1 MKQHP
6 MSDAAQLS
14 LDNVLRTL
22 AVDADTIQRA
32 PSRTI
37 EPALLPDEAAKR
49 ALELLQSITPAGVRG
64 RSVHVGD
71 LLGQGGMGEVLLAD
85 QVSMGRKVAVKRL
98 KREATTEAN
107 TIKLLQEAWVTGYM
121 EHPNIIPVYDITV
134 DESGTP
140 LILLMRIEGTQWGHL
155 MDDPETVRERFN
167 NSDLLEWNLR
177 VLMQVCDAV
186 HFAHTRGIIHRDL
199 KPENIMIGE
208 LGEVYVVDWGIA
220 VSMRIEHT
228 GRIPLARH
236 ATQMAGTPCYMAPEM
251 LGGEKSMLSER
262 TDVYLLG
269 AMLFEMLAGTVPHS
283 GKKLPDIIASI
294 ISSPP
299 PIPDGVPHELG
310 RICRR
315 AMDADPKARFESALQ
330 FKLALESFLRH
341 RGSRQLARQAAGRL
355 REMLRELERPGA
367 DDGDDER
374 HLHLHN
380 MFAECRFAFRES
392 LKEWP
397 DNGAAI
403 EGIRRATAAMVE
415 YELRLGDAKAAATLL
430 SGLEQPPA
438 ELRQRVEEAQLHK
451 VAEARRVSEIVRD
464 NGSATGARTRVLLGL
479 IMGVS
484 WTLSPL
490 ALNRWL
496 PNLTGLSRETHL
508 GLIYSTGAFLLVGI
522 GFAWW
527 ARDSM
532 TKTKLN
538 RQLMATVMFTMMS
551 QMVMNLVCGVM
562 QVPVE
567 TTMVLNFFLWFAITG
582 MISLLVEQR
591 FWVST
596 LGYFVALFTVAFLP
610 ASRYWVMSA
619 SHLVLTAN
627 VLIMWGP
634 TALELIRRGED
645 APPYPK
651 LPELDGSL
659 VRSGLT
665 SLRDMA
671 AAADHHARKSTV
683 SEEVPIEDLPPP
695 VRRDPPG

>member
-1 MKQHP
+1 MIPPLIDASLRSCADTLDALAHP
-6 MSDAAQLS
+6 PTATITPREPPESVADR
-14 LDNVLRTL
+14 LRTL
-22 AVDADTIQRA
+22 
-32 PSRTI
+32 RT
-37 EPALLPDEAAKR
+37 LC
-49 ALELLQSITPAGVRG
+49 QGGMGAGVRI
-64 RSVHVGD
+64 RAR
-71 LLGQGGMGEVLLAD
+71 LGEGGMGEVLLGE
-85 QVSMGRKVAVKRL
+85 QVSMERDVAVKRL
-98 KREATTEAN
+98 KPEARTDYTTLQ
-107 TIKLLQEAWVTGYM
+107 LLQEAWVTGYL
-121 EHPNIIPVYDITV
+121 EHPNVIPVYDITV
-134 DESGTP
+134 DAQGSP
-140 LILLMRIEGTQWGHL
+140 LILLKRIHGVAWGEL
-155 MDDPETVRERFN
+155 MDDPETVRRRWGAV
-167 NSDLLEWNLR
+167 DLLEWNLR

-186 HFAHTRGIIHRDL
+186 QFAHARGIVHRDL
-199 KPENIMIGE
+199 KPDNVMVGDH
-208 LGEVYVVDWGIA
+208 GEVYVVDWGIA

-251 LGGEKSMLSER
+251 LGGQLSMLSER

-269 AMLFEMLAGTVPHS
+269 AMLYEMLAGTVPHG

-315 AMDADPKARFESALQ
+315 AMDADPKARFDSALQ

-355 REMLRELERPGA
+355 REMLGELERPDA
-367 DDGDDER
+367 RDADDER

-464 NGSATGARTRVLLGL
+464 NDSATGARTRVMLGL

-490 ALNRWL
+490 ALNRFM
-496 PNLTGLSRETHL
+496 PSLTGLSRETHL

-532 TKTKLN
+532 TQTKLN
-538 RQLMATVMFTMMS
+538 RQLMATVMFTLMS
-551 QMVMNLVCGVM
+551 QMVMNLVCGVR
-562 QVPVE
+562 QIDVE
-567 TTMVLNFFLWFAITG
+567 TTMTLNFFLWFAITG
-582 MISLLVEQR
+582 MISLLVERR

-596 LGYFVALFTVAFLP
+596 LGYLVALFLVTFMP
-610 ASRYWVMSA
+610 EYRYWVMSA

-627 VLIMWGP
+627 VLMMWGP
-634 TALELIRRGED
+634 TALELFRRGED
-645 APPYPK
+645 PPPYPR
-651 LPELDGSL
+651 LPELDGGL

-671 AAADHHARKSTV
+671 SGADSHARKSTV
-683 SEEVPIEDLPPP
+683 TEETAIEDLPPP
-695 VRRDPPG
+695 TRRDPPG

>member
-1 MKQHP
+1 MI
-6 MSDAAQLS
+6 DAAQQS
-14 LDNVLRTL
+14 LDAVLRTL

-37 EPALLPDEAAKR
+37 EPALLPDESAKR
-49 ALELLQSITPAGVRG
+49 ALELLQAITPSSARG
-64 RSVHVGD
+64 RAVHVGE

-134 DESGTP
+134 DASGTP
-140 LILLMRIEGTQWGHL
+140 LILLMRIEGTQWAHL
-155 MDDPETVRERFN
+155 MDDPETVRQRFN
-167 NSDLLEWNLR
+167 DSDLLEWNLR

-251 LGGEKSMLSER
+251 LGGEHSLLSER

-269 AMLFEMLAGTVPHS
+269 AMLYELLSGTVPH
-283 GKKLPDIIASI
+283 GGAKLPDIVASI

-315 AMDADPKARFESALQ
+315 AMDADPKQRFESALQ

-341 RGSRQLARQAAGRL
+341 RGSRQPARQAAGRL
-355 REMLRELERPGA
+355 RELLRELERPDA
-367 DDGDDER
+367 NSESDER

-415 YELRLGDAKAAATLL
+415 YELGLGDAKAAATLL
-430 SGLEQPPA
+430 SGLEQPPT
-438 ELRQRVEEAQLHK
+438 ELRQRVEEAQLVK
-451 VAEARRVSEIVRD
+451 AAEQLRVNEIVRD
-464 NGSATGARTRVLLGL
+464 NDSATGARTRVLLGL
-479 IMGVS
+479 IMGFI

-490 ALNRWL
+490 ALSRWL
-496 PNLTGLSRETHL
+496 PEMTGMTRESHL
-508 GLIYSTGAFLLVGI
+508 GMIYSTGGLLLVGV

-532 TKTKLN
+532 SKTKLN
-538 RQLMATVMFTMMS
+538 RQLMSSVMFTLLA
-551 QMVMNLVCGVM
+551 QMVMNLVCGVRGIDI
-562 QVPVE
+562 E
-567 TTMVLNFFLWFAITG
+567 TTMTLNFFLWFTIAGIV
-582 MISLLVEQR
+582 SLLLEHR
-591 FWVST
+591 FWLAT
-596 LGYFVALFTVAFLP
+596 LGYFVALFVVTFLP
-610 ASRYWVMSA
+610 EYRYWIMSA
-619 SHLVLTAN
+619 SHLLLTIN

-645 APPYPK
+645 RPPYPK
-651 LPELDGSL
+651 LPEVDGAL
-659 VRSGLT
+659 IRSGLT
-665 SLRDMA
+665 SLRELAPGGEPKPDK
-671 AAADHHARKSTV
+671 RTV
-683 SEEVPIEDLPPP
+683 SEQVVINQTPPP
-695 VRRDPPG
+695 PPPRTPLG